1 MKFQLAHHIPGFSGL
16 LLVLVGLTS
25 ISGGLSQ
32 NVRRAGPELPPG
44 LQKRPDSGHLE
55 ILDVAENLVQ
65 QIEKIFQVCA

>member
-1 MKFQLAHHIPGFSGL
+1 MKFRLAHHIPGFSAL
-16 LLVLVGLTS
+16 LLVLVELS
-25 ISGGLSQ
+25 WISGGLSQ

-44 LQKRPDSGHLE
+44 RQERPDSGQLE